1 MEAKKQEHN
10 RILFKTIVISTVL
23 LGSFLFALDGIFHN
37 WIGDE
42 LNRFGRGVKVGLSL
56 LIFWLVVTASLR
68 SLNRLAEGVSGFK
81 LLLGGVA
88 IAVLG
93 TLFNQLILQILT
105 WFEEP
110 WAPAPNYRTFLFYGA
125 GGLIAS
131 VISLINLRVKDKT
144 VGNVLELVFILVVAL
159 LFFYFAN

>member
-1 MEAKKQEHN
+1 METQKVNHN
-10 RILFKTIVISTVL
+10 QVLFKTIFIAVVL

-37 WIGDE
+37 WIGE
-42 LNRFGRGVKVGLSL
+42 INRFGRGVKIGLSL

-68 SLNRLAEGVSGFK
+68 SINRLAEGISGFK
-81 LLLGGVA
+81 LLIGGVA

-93 TLFNQLILQILT
+93 TLFNQLILQLLT
-105 WFEEP
+105 WFKEP
-110 WAPAPNYRTFLFYGA
+110 WAPEPNYRTFLFYGA

-144 VGNVLELVFILVVAL
+144 MGNVLELAFIVVVAL
-159 LFFYFAN
+159 LFFYFAK

>member
-1 MEAKKQEHN
+1 
-10 RILFKTIVISTVL
+10 
-23 LGSFLFALDGIFHN
+23 
-37 WIGDE
+37 
-42 LNRFGRGVKVGLSL
+42 LSL

-68 SLNRLAEGVSGFK
+68 SLNRLAEGISGIK
-81 LLLGGVA
+81 LLLSGVA
-88 IAVLG
+88 IAILG
-93 TLFNQLILQILT
+93 TLFSQFILQLLT

-110 WAPAPNYRTFLFYGA
+110 WAPEPNYRTFLFYGA

-144 VGNVLELVFILVVAL
+144 VGNVLEFIFIIVVAL